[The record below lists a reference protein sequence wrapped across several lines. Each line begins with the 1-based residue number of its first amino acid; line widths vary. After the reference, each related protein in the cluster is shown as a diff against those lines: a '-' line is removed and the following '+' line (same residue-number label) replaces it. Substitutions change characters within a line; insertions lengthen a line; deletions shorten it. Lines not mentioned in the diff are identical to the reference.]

1 MKGAKERNEAE
12 AFVAVPFRAALDRAK
27 EKMPR

>member
-1 MKGAKERNEAE
+1 MKEAEERNEAK
-12 AFVAVPFRAALDRAK
+12 ALVAVPFRAALDRAK